1 MRNEKTLKLKAES
14 SKLKAQSSKLKAHAN
29 NVALPHTIF
38 SMPFAL
44 ASAFMAA
51 EGHPDALTIF
61 FILMAITSA
70 RWAAIAIDNLADL
83 KYDKLQPRLS
93 YRAMVKG
100 EISKSEALI
109 FISVCMIVLIVT
121 VAQLPPICLKLL
133 PVAAIPFIIYPFT
146 KRFTA
151 WCHLFLG
158 LAIAMAPAGA
168 WVAVTESVSLPM
180 IILCVAVALW
190 IGAFDAVYGAQD
202 EKFDKSQNL
211 HSLTTK
217 YGAAGAL
224 RIAKI
229 LHAISIAC
237 FVIVGLILNLGKA
250 YFVGVAIAAVA
261 LIYQHALV
269 KPGDYRE
276 VTQAYFMRNG
286 IVSIAIFIFT
296 WLSYD

>member
-1 MRNEKTLKLKAES
+1 MNKLKS
-14 SKLKAQSSKLKAHAN
+14 HAN

-38 SMPFAL
+38 SLPFAL
-44 ASAFMAA
+44 ASAFMAT
-51 EGHPDALTIF
+51 GGNPDFWKVIW
-61 FILMAITSA
+61 ILIAITSA
-70 RWAAIAIDNLADL
+70 RWAAIVIDNIADL
-83 KYDKLQPRLS
+83 KYDKKQPRLS
-93 YRAMVKG
+93 YRAMVRG
-100 EISKSEALI
+100 EISKGEALI
-109 FISVCMIVLIVT
+109 FVALCMIILIFA
-121 VAQLPPICLKLL
+121 VAQLPPVCMKLL

-168 WVAVTESVSLPM
+168 WVALTEKISLSM

-202 EKFDKSQNL
+202 EKFDKSQRL
-211 HSLTTK
+211 HSLATK

-224 RIAKI
+224 NIAKL
-229 LHAISIAC
+229 LHVISIVC
-237 FVIVGLILNLGKA
+237 FIAVGVMLGLGKL
-250 YFVGVAIAAVA
+250 YFVGVSIAALA
-261 LIYQHALV
+261 LIYQHSIV
-269 KPGDYRE
+269 RPNDYRE

-296 WLSYD
+296 WLSYK

>member
-1 MRNEKTLKLKAES
+1 M
-14 SKLKAQSSKLKAHAN
+14 SKLKSHAN

-38 SMPFAL
+38 SLPFAL

-51 EGHPDALTIF
+51 DGHPDALTV
-61 FILMAITSA
+61 ILILIAITSA

-93 YRAMVKG
+93 YRAMVRG

-109 FISVCMIVLIVT
+109 FIVVCLIILIVT

-133 PVAAIPFIIYPFT
+133 PIAALPFIIYPFT

-168 WVAVTESVSLPM
+168 WVALTEEISLPM

-202 EKFDKSQNL
+202 EKFDKSQHL
-211 HSLTTK
+211 HSLATK

-229 LHAISIAC
+229 LHVISIAC
-237 FVIVGLILNLGKA
+237 FVIVGLMMSLGKL
-250 YFVGVAIAAVA
+250 YFVGVSIAAIA
-261 LIYQHALV
+261 LIYQHSIV
-269 KPGDYRE
+269 RPNDYRE

>member
-1 MRNEKTLKLKAES
+1 M
-14 SKLKAQSSKLKAHAN
+14 SKFKAHAN

-38 SMPFAL
+38 SLPFAL

-51 EGHPDALTIF
+51 EGHPDAWTVVL
-61 FILMAITSA
+61 ILIAITSA

-93 YRAMVKG
+93 YRAMVRG

-109 FISVCMIVLIVT
+109 FILLCLIILVVT
-121 VAQLPPICLKLL
+121 VAQLPPVCLKLL
-133 PVAAIPFIIYPFT
+133 PVAAVPFIIYPFT

-158 LAIAMAPAGA
+158 LAITMAPAGA
-168 WVAVTESVSLPM
+168 WVAITEKISLPM
-180 IILCVAVALW
+180 IILCAAVALW

-202 EKFDKSQNL
+202 EKFDKSQRL
-211 HSLTTK
+211 HSLATK
-217 YGAAGAL
+217 YGATGAL
-224 RIAKI
+224 RIARG
-229 LHAISIAC
+229 LHVISIAC
-237 FVIVGLILNLGKA
+237 FVTVGLMLNLGA
-250 YFVGVAIAAVA
+250 LYFVGVTIAAFA
-261 LIYQHALV
+261 LVYQHAIV
-269 KPGDYRE
+269 KAGDYRE

>member
-1 MRNEKTLKLKAES
+1 M
-14 SKLKAQSSKLKAHAN
+14 SKFKAHAN

-38 SMPFAL
+38 SLPFAL

-51 EGHPDALTIF
+51 DGHPDFWTVVL
-61 FILMAITSA
+61 ILIAITAA

-93 YRAMVKG
+93 YRAMVRG
-100 EISKSEALI
+100 EISRGEALI
-109 FISVCMIVLIVT
+109 FIAACLVILVVT

-133 PVAAIPFIIYPFT
+133 PVAAVPFVVYPFT

-151 WCHLFLG
+151 WCHLCLG
-158 LAIAMAPAGA
+158 VAIAMAPAGA
-168 WVAVTESVSLPM
+168 WVAVTEGIALPM

-202 EKFDKSQNL
+202 ERFDKSQGL
-211 HSLTTK
+211 HSLATK

-224 RIAKI
+224 RIARG
-229 LHAISIAC
+229 LHVVSIAC
-237 FVIVGLILNLGKA
+237 FVTVGLMLGLGGL
-250 YFVGVAIAAVA
+250 YFVGVAIAAAA
-261 LIYQHALV
+261 LVYQHALV
-269 KPGDYRE
+269 KPGDYRF

-296 WLSYD
+296 WLSY

>member
-1 MRNEKTLKLKAES
+1 M
-14 SKLKAQSSKLKAHAN
+14 SKFKSHAN
-29 NVALPHTIF
+29 NIALPHTIF
-38 SMPFAL
+38 SLPFAL

-51 EGHPDALTIF
+51 DGHPAFWTVVL
-61 FILMAITSA
+61 ILLAITSA

-93 YRAMVKG
+93 YRAMVRG
-100 EISKSEALI
+100 EISKGEALI
-109 FISVCMIVLIVT
+109 FIAACLVVLVVT

-133 PVAAIPFIIYPFT
+133 PIAAVPFIVYPFT
-146 KRFTA
+146 KRFTP

-158 LAIAMAPAGA
+158 VAIAMAPAGA
-168 WVAVTESVSLPM
+168 WVAVTERIALPM

-202 EKFDKSQNL
+202 ERFDKNHGL
-211 HSLTTK
+211 HSLATK

-224 RIAKI
+224 NIARG
-229 LHAISIAC
+229 LHVVSIAC
-237 FVIVGLILNLGKA
+237 FVTVGLMLGLGGW
-250 YFVGVAIAAVA
+250 YFVGVAIAALA
-261 LIYQHALV
+261 LIYQHAIV
-269 KPGDYRE
+269 KAGDYRE

>member
-1 MRNEKTLKLKAES
+1 M
-14 SKLKAQSSKLKAHAN
+14 SKLQAHAN

-38 SMPFAL
+38 SLPFAL
-44 ASAFMAA
+44 ASAFMASN
-51 EGHPDALTIF
+51 GHPDFWTVVW
-61 FILMAITSA
+61 ILAAITSA

-93 YRAMVKG
+93 YRAMVRG
-100 EISKSEALI
+100 EISRGEALI
-109 FISVCMIVLIVT
+109 FIALCLIVMVVT

-133 PVAAIPFIIYPFT
+133 PVAAIPFVVYPFT

-168 WVAVTESVSLPM
+168 WVAVTEKISLPM

-202 EKFDKSQNL
+202 ERFDKSQRL
-211 HSLTTK
+211 HSLATK

-224 RIAKI
+224 TIARG
-229 LHAISIAC
+229 LHVVSIVC
-237 FVIVGLILNLGKA
+237 FVTVGLILNLGA
-250 YFVGVAIAAVA
+250 MYFVGVAIAALA

-269 KPGDYRE
+269 RPNDYRE

-286 IVSIAIFIFT
+286 IVSIAIFVFT

>member
-1 MRNEKTLKLKAES
+1 M
-14 SKLKAQSSKLKAHAN
+14 SKLKSHAN

-38 SMPFAL
+38 SLPFAL
-44 ASAFMAA
+44 ASSFMATN
-51 EGHPDALTIF
+51 GKPDFWTV
-61 FILMAITSA
+61 ILILVAITSA
-70 RWAAIAIDNLADL
+70 RWAAIVIDNLADL

-93 YRAMVKG
+93 YRAMVRG
-100 EISKSEALI
+100 EISKGEALI
-109 FISVCMIVLIVT
+109 FVTLCMIVLVVA

-168 WVAVTESVSLPM
+168 WVALTEKISLPM

-202 EKFDKSQNL
+202 EKFDKSQRL
-211 HSLTTK
+211 HSLATK

-224 RIAKI
+224 LIARI
-229 LHAISIAC
+229 LHVISIAC
-237 FVIVGLILNLGKA
+237 FVIVGLMLGLGKW
-250 YFVGVAIAAVA
+250 YFVGVAIAALA
-261 LIYQHALV
+261 LVYQHSIVRA
-269 KPGDYRE
+269 GDYRE

-296 WLSYD
+296 WLSYE

>member
-1 MRNEKTLKLKAES
+1 MRKLE
-14 SKLKAQSSKLKAHAN
+14 AHAN

-38 SMPFAL
+38 SLPFAL

-51 EGHPDALTIF
+51 EGHPDSWTVVL
-61 FILMAITSA
+61 ILIAITSA

-93 YRAMVKG
+93 YRAMVRG
-100 EISKSEALI
+100 EISKPEALI
-109 FISVCMIVLIVT
+109 FILLCMIILIVT
-121 VAQLPPICLKLL
+121 VAQLPPVCLKLL
-133 PVAAIPFIIYPFT
+133 PVAAVPFIIYPFT

-168 WVAVTESVSLPM
+168 WVAITEKISLSM

-202 EKFDKSQNL
+202 AKFDKSQRL
-211 HSLTTK
+211 HSLATK
-217 YGAAGAL
+217 YGATGAL
-224 RIAKI
+224 RIARG
-229 LHAISIAC
+229 LHVVSIAC
-237 FVIVGLILNLGKA
+237 FVTVGLMLSLGWL
-250 YFVGVAIAAVA
+250 YFVGVAIAAIA
-261 LIYQHALV
+261 LIYQHAIV
-269 KPGDYRE
+269 KAGDYRE

>member
-1 MRNEKTLKLKAES
+1 MKKN
-14 SKLKAQSSKLKAHAN
+14 SKLKSHAN
-29 NVALPHTIF
+29 NIALPHTIF
-38 SMPFAL
+38 SLPFAL
-44 ASAFMAA
+44 ASSFMATN
-51 EGHPDALTIF
+51 GHPDFWTV
-61 FILMAITSA
+61 ILILLAITSA

-93 YRAMVKG
+93 YRAMVRG
-100 EISKSEALI
+100 EISKGEALI
-109 FISVCMIVLIVT
+109 FILLCLIVLVVT

-151 WCHLFLG
+151 WCHLCLG
-158 LAIAMAPAGA
+158 VAIAMAPAGA
-168 WVAVTESVSLPM
+168 WVALTEKISLPM

-202 EKFDKSQNL
+202 ERFDKSQHL
-211 HSLTTK
+211 HSL
-217 YGAAGAL
+217 GAL
-224 RIAKI
+224 
-229 LHAISIAC
+229 SIARGLHVVSIVC
-237 FVIVGLILNLGKA
+237 FVTVGLMLGLGKF
-250 YFVGVAIAAVA
+250 YFVGVLIATIA
-261 LIYQHALV
+261 LIYQHAIV

>member
-1 MRNEKTLKLKAES
+1 M
-14 SKLKAQSSKLKAHAN
+14 SKLQAHAN

-38 SMPFAL
+38 SLPFAL
-44 ASAFMAA
+44 ASAFMASN
-51 EGHPDALTIF
+51 GRPDFWTVIW
-61 FILMAITSA
+61 ILLAITSA

-93 YRAMVKG
+93 YRAMVRG
-100 EISKSEALI
+100 EISRGEALI
-109 FISVCMIVLIVT
+109 FIVLCLIVMVAA

-168 WVAVTESVSLPM
+168 WVAITEKISLPM
-180 IILCVAVALW
+180 IILCTAVALW

-202 EKFDKSQNL
+202 ERFDKSQRL
-211 HSLTTK
+211 HSLATK

-224 RIAKI
+224 TIARG
-229 LHAISIAC
+229 LHVVSIVC
-237 FVIVGLILNLGKA
+237 FIIVGLMLNLGA
-250 YFVGVAIAAVA
+250 LYFVGVSIAAVA

-269 KPGDYRE
+269 RQNDYRE

>member
-1 MRNEKTLKLKAES
+1 MLKF
-14 SKLKAQSSKLKAHAN
+14 KAHAK

-38 SMPFAL
+38 SLPFAL

-51 EGHPDALTIF
+51 DGHPDFRTV
-61 FILMAITSA
+61 ILILLAITSA

-93 YRAMVKG
+93 YRAMVRG

-109 FISVCMIVLIVT
+109 FILLCMIVLVVT

-146 KRFTA
+146 KRFTS

-158 LAIAMAPAGA
+158 VAIAMAPAGA
-168 WVAVTESVSLPM
+168 WVAVTEKISLPPV
-180 IILCVAVALW
+180 ILCVAVALW

-202 EKFDKSQNL
+202 EKFDKSQKL
-211 HSLTTK
+211 HSLATR
-217 YGAAGAL
+217 YGQAGAL
-224 RIAKI
+224 FIAKI
-229 LHAISIAC
+229 LHVISIVC
-237 FVIVGLILNLGKA
+237 FVTVGVLLKLGNL
-250 YFVGVAIAAVA
+250 YFVGVFIAALA
-261 LIYQHALV
+261 LIYQHSIVRA
-269 KPGDYRE
+269 GDYRE
-276 VTQAYFMRNG
+276 VTQTYFMRNG
-286 IVSIAIFIFT
+286 IVSVAIFIFT

>member
-1 MRNEKTLKLKAES
+1 MN
-14 SKLKAQSSKLKAHAN
+14 KLKAHAN

-38 SMPFAL
+38 SLPFAL

-51 EGHPDALTIF
+51 NGSPDVRTVVL
-61 FILMAITSA
+61 ILIAITSA
-70 RWAAIAIDNLADL
+70 RWAAIVIDNLADL
-83 KYDKLQPRLS
+83 KFDKLQPRLS
-93 YRAMVKG
+93 YRAMVRG
-100 EISKSEALI
+100 EISTAEALI
-109 FISVCMIVLIVT
+109 FVALCMIVLVAA

-133 PVAAIPFIIYPFT
+133 PVAAIPFIVYPFT

-151 WCHLFLG
+151 WCHLWLG

-168 WVAVTESVSLPM
+168 WVAVTESIALPM

-202 EKFDKSQNL
+202 EKFDKSQRL
-211 HSLTTK
+211 HSLATK

-224 RIAKI
+224 RIARG
-229 LHAISIAC
+229 LHVVSIAC
-237 FVIVGLILNLGKA
+237 FVTVGLMLGLGKW
-250 YFVGVAIAAVA
+250 YFVGVAIAALA
-261 LIYQHALV
+261 LVYQHAIV
-269 KPGDYRE
+269 KAGDYRE

-286 IVSIAIFIFT
+286 IVSIAIFVFT

>member
-1 MRNEKTLKLKAES
+1 MLKF
-14 SKLKAQSSKLKAHAN
+14 KAHAKN
-29 NVALPHTIF
+29 IALPHTIF
-38 SMPFAL
+38 SLPFAL

-51 EGHPDALTIF
+51 EGRPDFWTV
-61 FILMAITSA
+61 ILILLAITSA

-93 YRAMVKG
+93 YRAMVRG
-100 EISKSEALI
+100 EISRGEALL
-109 FISVCMIVLIVT
+109 FIVACLIILVVT

-133 PVAAIPFIIYPFT
+133 PVAALPFIIYPFT
-146 KRFTA
+146 KRFTS

-168 WVAVTESVSLPM
+168 WVAVTEKISLPM

-202 EKFDKSQNL
+202 EKFDKSQKL
-211 HSLTTK
+211 HSLATR

-224 RIAKI
+224 RIARLLHVVSI
-229 LHAISIAC
+229 LC
-237 FVIVGLILNLGKA
+237 FVTVGILLGLGKM
-250 YFVGVAIAAVA
+250 YFVGVLIAALA
-261 LIYQHALV
+261 LVYQHSIV
-269 KPGDYRE
+269 RPGDWRE

>member
-1 MRNEKTLKLKAES
+1 M
-14 SKLKAQSSKLKAHAN
+14 SKFKSHAN

-38 SMPFAL
+38 SLPFAL

-51 EGHPDALTIF
+51 DGHPDAWTVVL
-61 FILMAITSA
+61 ILLAITSA

-83 KYDKLQPRLS
+83 KYDRLQPRLS
-93 YRAMVKG
+93 YRAMVRG
-100 EISKSEALI
+100 EISAGEALI
-109 FISVCMIVLIVT
+109 FIAACLIVLVVT

-133 PVAAIPFIIYPFT
+133 PIAAAPFIIYPFT
-146 KRFTA
+146 KRFTP

-168 WVAVTESVSLPM
+168 WVAVTEKIALPM

-202 EKFDKSQNL
+202 EHFDKRHGL
-211 HSLTTK
+211 HSLATR

-224 RIAKI
+224 LIARR
-229 LHAISIAC
+229 LHAISIVC
-237 FVIVGLILNLGKA
+237 FVTVGFMLNMGAA
-250 YFVGVAIAAVA
+250 YFVGVAIAAAA

-269 KPGDYRE
+269 RPNDYRE

-296 WLSYD
+296 WLSYA